1 MRGAGRLQGRDITQG
16 RRGAVTGKS
25 SNHLSSGRPPANNS
39 GLALPT
45 MLSVSMSAF
54 ATSLSSSSSSSSLSS
69 LPTRSSVPTPSNTA
83 PVLPATRE
91 VLPGEG
97 WNSQNSLLSQC
108 LDSSNELQNCEDKKA
123 WQGCKISH
131 NIASRCLTAFSAYVV
146 PLFNVCFFLERSLN
160 FSNLQPTT
168 PIHCGNPVLRLREAI
183 PKKRHKTA
191 DFFRMGGGG
200 GGGAQPHSID
210 FGGVFP
216 NITEAILV
224 DEINTKVRI
233 YPQK

>member
-83 PVLPATRE
+83 PVLQATRE

-108 LDSSNELQNCEDKKA
+108 LESSNELQNCEDKKA

-146 PLFNVCFFLERSLN
+146 PLFNVWPIFLERSLN

-183 PKKRHKTA
+183 PKKSHKTA
-191 DFFRMGGGG
+191 DIFRM
-200 GGGAQPHSID
+200 GGGAQPHSKA

-224 DEINTKVRI
+224 DEISTK
-233 YPQK
+233 